1 MIAGTLTLS
10 ASQGFRDAA
19 IVTLFNPKSIGFFIA
34 LVPHF
39 ITPDRPLLL
48 RFSIMIPT
56 LVLLDAV
63 NALAHVLLASHLRV
77 RLSEP
82 RHLAMLHRGSGIVLL
97 LLGGV
102 TAGHQAT

>member
-10 ASQGFRDAA
+10 ASQTFRDAA

-34 LVPHF
+34 FVPHF

-48 RFSIMIPT
+48 RLSIMIPT
-56 LVLLDAV
+56 FVPLGTV
-63 NALAHVLLASHLRV
+63 NALAYVLLASHLRV

-82 RHLAMLHRGSGIVLL
+82 QHLAMLQRGSGVIPL

-102 TAGHQAT
+102 TAGLQTT